1 MSMLFFCLVEF
12 FRLVTYNV
20 LELCFGRFETVVCRN
35 INNKDKCL
43 MDFCKE
49 KINNFREATLFAKA
63 VAPAKDNYFRFANVY

>member
-1 MSMLFFCLVEF
+1 MSFVVKVEF
-12 FRLVTYNV
+12 LGSRQPVTYNV

-49 KINNFREATLFAKA
+49 KITVFPAGTLFAKA
-63 VAPAKDNYFRFANVY
+63 LMSAKLLLSVC